1 MSAFSFLFSSVRKIV
16 YFCTCIHRMSNHKR
30 KEQIM
35 AIFFNRVQRVNPR
48 DPKGARKWYPVLKS
62 NGKVSTRRKTIR
74 SFR

>member
-1 MSAFSFLFSSVRKIV
+1 
-16 YFCTCIHRMSNHKR
+16 MSNHKR

-62 NGKVSTRRKTIR
+62 IGNVDEHDVKNASGIR
-74 SFR
+74 

>member
-1 MSAFSFLFSSVRKIV
+1 
-16 YFCTCIHRMSNHKR
+16 
-30 KEQIM
+30 M